1 MSKMRVYEL
10 AKLLGKTN
18 SELVDIIT
26 GLGIQIKS
34 HMSSIEMEA
43 AQLVEDSLRET
54 SKDKTTA
61 AAQDEKDGKPPTTGK
76 TGQAGQKEG
85 KKGGKEVSMKTITVN
100 SSSTVGDIAKKLGK
114 APAEVVKS
122 LLDAGFMVPANKKP
136 TDDVLLAICEAY
148 GCEVG
153 FEDESGEKEK
163 QEEGAEKNNETPEAV
178 MKSGPKAPRI
188 APNAAKVLLGDAKL
202 RSPIVTVMGHV
213 DHGKTTLLDSIR
225 KTSVTEGEAGG
236 ITQHIGA
243 YKVHCNGHD
252 IVFLDTPGHEAFT
265 AMRAR
270 GASVTDIAILVVAA
284 DDGVKPQTLEAMNH
298 AKAAGVPIIVAV
310 NKTDKPDA
318 KPDRVRQQ
326 LSDYGLAPEEW
337 GGDTIMVDIAAKTGE
352 GIDQLLEMVLLVAE
366 MGELVASEAAPA
378 EGIVIEANL
387 DKGKGPVAT
396 VIVQQ
401 GTLKRGS
408 IIATQTAW
416 GKIRAMLDDT
426 GKAVNEAGPS
436 TPVEILG
443 LENVPIPGES
453 FKIMASEREARDLVS
468 LSVQREQDQMKSR
481 GRLTLEELYDKM
493 QTEDIPQL
501 NVVLKCDVQGSLEA
515 FRTTLMKMC
524 TEEVRIG
531 IIHEGVG
538 RISESDVTLASVSN
552 AIIIGF
558 NVRPDAKAK
567 KLAESENV
575 QVRLYRVIYEMQE
588 DIHAALEGML
598 SPTLRESI
606 VGQAE
611 IRAFFKVPKIG
622 RIAGCFVQEGV
633 IRRNTKVRVVRDGIV
648 IWDGNL
654 SGLRHF
660 KEDVRE
666 IAAGNECGL
675 SFSGFQ
681 DFREGDVVEA
691 YEILAEKK
699 TLD

>member
-18 SELVDIIT
+18 SELVDILT
-26 GLGIQIKS
+26 GLGIEVKS
-34 HMSSIEMEA
+34 HMSSIDMEA
-43 AQLVEDSLRET
+43 AQIVEDSLRAT
-54 SKDKTTA
+54 SQGGNPAGAQEKKENRPAEADKT
-61 AAQDEKDGKPPTTGK
+61 D
-76 TGQAGQKEG
+76 KEG
-85 KKGGKEVSMKTITVN
+85 KKGGKESSMKTITVN

-114 APAEVVKS
+114 TPAEVVKS
-122 LLDAGFMVPANKKP
+122 LLEAGFMVPANTKP

-148 GCEVG
+148 DCEVS
-153 FEDESGEKEK
+153 FE
-163 QEEGAEKNNETPEAV
+163 EEGQAEEKPEESAA
-178 MKSGPKAPRI
+178 KKPEGKTSGTKEEAPAPKA
-188 APNAAKVLLGDAKL
+188 APKKAATAAADAKP

-225 KTSVTEGEAGG
+225 KTNVTEGEAGG

-243 YKVHCNGHD
+243 YKVRYNGHD

-318 KPDRVRQQ
+318 KPERVRQQ

-337 GGDTIMVDIAAKTGE
+337 GGDTIMVDVAAKTGA

-366 MGELVASEAAPA
+366 MGELVASETVPA

-401 GTLKRGS
+401 GTLRRGN

-426 GKAVNEAGPS
+426 GKTVNEAGPS

-443 LENVPIPGES
+443 LENVPLPGEV
-453 FKIMASEREARDLVS
+453 FQILASEREARDMVS
-468 LSVQREQDQMKSR
+468 QSVQREQDQMKSR
-481 GRLTLEELYDKM
+481 NRLTLEELYDKM
-493 QTEDIPQL
+493 QTEEIPQL

-515 FRTTLMKMC
+515 FHSTLMKMG
-524 TEEVRIG
+524 TEEVG
-531 IIHEGVG
+531 INIVHEGVG

-558 NVRPDAKAK
+558 NVRPDANAK

-598 SPTLRESI
+598 APTLRENI

-622 RIAGCFVQEGV
+622 KIAGCFVQEGV
-633 IRRNTKVRVVRDGIV
+633 IRRSTKVRVVRDGVV
-648 IWDGNL
+648 IWDGGL

-675 SFSGFQ
+675 SFNGFQ
-681 DFREGDVVEA
+681 DFRDGDIVEA
-691 YEILAEKK
+691 YEVLMEKK